1 MYWKMYKPWNKY
13 ATQFLIYASPK
24 LRKLKSTI
32 KKGEKSA
39 SCRFLPVKVLK
50 LSVKESWVKAEVIS
64 PLDGN
69 QQVCKMLGE
78 IYHTV
83 ILLGTLVIL

>member
-1 MYWKMYKPWNKY
+1 MRRNFSFTRPR
-13 ATQFLIYASPK
+13 TEE
-24 LRKLKSTI
+24 I
-32 KKGEKSA
+32 KKQQWKRWKSA

-50 LSVKESWVKAEVIS
+50 LSVKESRKKAEVIS

-69 QQVCKMLGE
+69 QQVCKMLSE
-78 IYHTV
+78 RYHTV